1 MTVNDEIE
9 GKNVISLPESVY
21 IQASQS
27 WIMLMCLYT
36 SFSVSVKVEYNFRL
50 EKLE

>member
-21 IQASQS
+21 IQALQS
-27 WIMLMCLYT
+27 WIMSSFKTDVLIYKFL
-36 SFSVSVKVEYNFRL
+36 SFSEGGI
-50 EKLE
+50 